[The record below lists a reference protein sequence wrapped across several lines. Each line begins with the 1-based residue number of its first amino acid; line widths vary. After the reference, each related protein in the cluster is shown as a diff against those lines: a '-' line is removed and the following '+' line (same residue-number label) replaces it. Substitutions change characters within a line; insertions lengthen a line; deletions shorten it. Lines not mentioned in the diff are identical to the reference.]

1 MISGE
6 CIKIIGL
13 NVNCFET
20 TIVVERNVQ
29 NDALEARRKI
39 KELSVKYP
47 NTIWITTICSYKYKS
62 K

>member
-13 NVNCFET
+13 NVNCFEAK
-20 TIVVERNVQ
+20 IVVDKNMK
-29 NDALEARRKI
+29 NDALEARRII